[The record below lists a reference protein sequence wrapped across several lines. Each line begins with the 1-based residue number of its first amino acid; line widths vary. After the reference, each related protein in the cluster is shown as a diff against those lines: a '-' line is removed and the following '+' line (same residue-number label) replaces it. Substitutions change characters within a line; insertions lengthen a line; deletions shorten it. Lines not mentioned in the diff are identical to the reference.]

1 VKQFYQI
8 IFKSEEIS
16 IKIFGLF
23 FFRKTS

>member
-16 IKIFGLF
+16 VKILGLF